1 MIKTTRKVEIK
12 FPGERIT
19 QSRVLEDGSCEL
31 VVEIVV
37 NEESREHAD
46 VREQSEIC
54 EEMND
59 DVFILVEASKLSL
72 DDEFMQHVPTTE
84 REEDLKRLLTKAIQK
99 GLKDFY
105 RPKYDP
111 SFNKDGTGVTFK
123 AGERPKVG
131 KSYNWWKE
139 VAEKFMPERHGRLG
153 TKSEYAAFLGVLI
166 KKLVED
172 CKWSV
177 AKAWHAVCNNSKELG
192 HYGNSEGA
200 KTSFEDT
207 GMREICGFFDLANTY
222 KILAED
228 EDDNIGGFWLAGGGC
243 YGISDYYPLAYLCRG
258 VDLFNAYY
266 CGVGWFV
273 LS

>member
-1 MIKTTRKVEIK
+1 MVRKTRKVEIK

-19 QSRVLEDGSCEL
+19 QARFLEDGSCEL
-31 VVEIVV
+31 VVESLA
-37 NEESREHAD
+37 NEEAREHAN

-59 DVFILVEASKLSL
+59 DVFVLVEASKLSL
-72 DDEFMQHVPTTE
+72 NDKFMRHKPKTE
-84 REEDLKRLLTKAIQK
+84 EEKNLKELLANAIQK

-123 AGERPKVG
+123 AGNRPAVG
-131 KSYNWWKE
+131 KYYNWWEKVAKE
-139 VAEKFMPERHGRLG
+139 FMPERHSRLG
-153 TKSEYAAFLGVLI
+153 TKSEYVAFMGVLI

-177 AKAWHAVCNNSKELG
+177 AEAWHAVCNDSKELG
-192 HYGNSEGA
+192 HYRNSEDA
-200 KTSFEDT
+200 RYKL
-207 GMREICGFFDLANTY
+207 EICGFFDLANTY

-228 EDDNIGGFWLAGGGC
+228 EDDSIGGFWLAGGC
-243 YGISDYYPLAYLCRG
+243 YINLSGNRPLA
-258 VDLFNAYY
+258 DLNHCNGRDDNFY
-266 CGVGWFV
+266 CSVGWFV
-273 LS
+273 LSK